1 MKFQMRFGVPILF
14 KGVITMR
21 SKTYLR
27 IGGSIALFY
36 AVFHI
41 FMPLIVPQLYSAPL
55 VNGLA
60 IGVMNVFNLLTA
72 LVCLGIAVIAF
83 IFSAELVS
91 SRFGRVVCGYF
102 AAIGLFRA
110 LLEVIFVGITKPA
123 SIFIIA
129 TTFTA
134 GLCCILAM
142 RKHNPE

>member
-1 MKFQMRFGVPILF
+1 MRA
-14 KGVITMR
+14 
-21 SKTYLR
+21 KTYLR
-27 IGGSIALFY
+27 ISGSIVLFY
-36 AVFHI
+36 GVFHI

-60 IGVMNVFNLLTA
+60 IGTMNIFNLLTS
-72 LVCLGIAVIAF
+72 LVCLGIALLAF
-83 IFSAELVS
+83 IFSDELVS
-91 SRFGRVVCGYF
+91 SRFGRAVCGYF
-102 AAIGLFRA
+102 ASIGLFRA

-142 RKHNPE
+142 RKYNPK